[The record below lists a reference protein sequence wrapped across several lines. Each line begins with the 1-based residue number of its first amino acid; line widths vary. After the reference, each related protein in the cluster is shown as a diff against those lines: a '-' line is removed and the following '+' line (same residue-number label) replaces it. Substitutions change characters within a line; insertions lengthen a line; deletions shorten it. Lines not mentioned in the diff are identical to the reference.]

1 MPTRRAILYRC
12 EHNLNIEYT
21 SRKVL
26 TWTTYGN
33 YARVVDV
40 SEIERESEGAASAY
54 KRRDFWR
61 ETYTPLWLLIGRIIT
76 IVRDSDSK

>member
-33 YARVVDV
+33 YARVVAV
-40 SEIERESEGAASAY
+40 SEIERESEGAASC
-54 KRRDFWR
+54 KRLKKAGFLARNPHTSVAFDW
-61 ETYTPLWLLIGRIIT
+61 TYHHDCSRF
-76 IVRDSDSK
+76 